1 MKYIFHPVRTV
12 TALDNYM
19 LFVEFCEGVSKIYD
33 IKPLFERISIFN
45 ELKEN
50 NLFMYGQ
57 VDTGGYGVVWDE
69 KIDLS
74 ADEIWEKG
82 KTIKTSFDN
91 LLSIGE
97 ATKMWNL
104 ENSTIRKAIARGKFI
119 NGIDT
124 QKFGK
129 QWVITKEAM
138 EREYSKKK

>member
-1 MKYIFHPVRTV
+1 MINKIMSASF
-12 TALDNYM
+12 LDNYIICAQ
-19 LFVEFCEGVSKIYD
+19 FANSITKKYD
-33 IKPLFERISIFN
+33 LKPLFKEFKQFN
-45 ELKEN
+45 KLKEN

-57 VDTGGYGVVWDE
+57 VDTGGYGVVWDD

-74 ADEIWEKG
+74 ADELWEKG
-82 KTIKTSFDN
+82 KIVKTHFDN

-104 ENSTIRKAIARGKFI
+104 DGSTIRKAIARGKFV

-138 EREYSKKK
+138 EREYS

>member
-1 MKYIFHPVRTV
+1 MINKIMSASF
-12 TALDNYM
+12 LDNYIICAQ
-19 LFVEFCEGVSKIYD
+19 FANGITKKYD
-33 IKPLFERISIFN
+33 LKPLFKELKQFN
-45 ELKEN
+45 KLKEN

-57 VDTGGYGVVWDE
+57 VDIGGYGVVWDD
-69 KIDLS
+69 KIDLF

-82 KTIKTSFDN
+82 KNVKTHFDN

-104 ENSTIRKAIARGKFI
+104 DDSTIRKAIARGKFV

-138 EREYSKKK
+138 EREYS

>member
-1 MKYIFHPVRTV
+1 MINKIMSASFI
-12 TALDNYM
+12 DNYIICAQ
-19 LFVEFCEGVSKIYD
+19 FANGITKKYD
-33 IKPLFERISIFN
+33 LKPLFKEFKVFN
-45 ELKEN
+45 KLKEN

-57 VDTGGYGVVWDE
+57 VDTGGYGVIWDD

>member
-1 MKYIFHPVRTV
+1 MINKIMSASFLNNYIICAQFANGTTKKYD
-12 TALDNYM
+12 L
-19 LFVEFCEGVSKIYD
+19 
-33 IKPLFERISIFN
+33 KPLFKELKQFN

-82 KTIKTSFDN
+82 KIVKTHFDN

-104 ENSTIRKAIARGKFI
+104 DDSTIRKAIAKGKFV

-138 EREYSKKK
+138 EREYSYDNNI

>member
-1 MKYIFHPVRTV
+1 MINKIMSASF
-12 TALDNYM
+12 LDNYIICAQ
-19 LFVEFCEGVSKIYD
+19 FANGITKKYD
-33 IKPLFERISIFN
+33 LKPLFKELKQFN

-82 KTIKTSFDN
+82 KIVKTHFDN

-104 ENSTIRKAIARGKFI
+104 DDSTIRKAIARGKFV

-138 EREYSKKK
+138 EREYSK

>member
-1 MKYIFHPVRTV
+1 MINKIISTSF
-12 TALDNYM
+12 LDN
-19 LFVEFCEGVSKIYD
+19 FIICAQFANGITKKYD
-33 IKPLFERISIFN
+33 LKPLFKEFIQFN
-45 ELKEN
+45 KLKEN

-57 VDTGGYGVVWDE
+57 VDTGGYGVVWDD

-74 ADEIWEKG
+74 ADELWEKG
-82 KTIKTSFDN
+82 KIVKTRFDN

-104 ENSTIRKAIARGKFI
+104 DDSTIRKAIARGKFV

-138 EREYSKKK
+138 EREYS

>member
-1 MKYIFHPVRTV
+1 MIKKIMSASFI
-12 TALDNYM
+12 DNYIICAQ
-19 LFVEFCEGVSKIYD
+19 FANGITKKYD
-33 IKPLFERISIFN
+33 LKPLFKELKQFN
-45 ELKEN
+45 KLKEN
-50 NLFMYGQ
+50 NLFAYGQ
-57 VDTGGYGVVWDE
+57 VDVGGYGVVWDD

-82 KTIKTSFDN
+82 KIVKTSFDN

-104 ENSTIRKAIARGKFI
+104 DDSTIRKAIARGKFV

-138 EREYSKKK
+138 EREYS